1 MLDDGD
7 NGDDGFDDDD
17 DVVDDVVDDVDDLR
31 CFYIHRRPHTHV
43 LTYKNLPTENFF
55 SHGCFYTHTSTPKL
69 SHTHTGAFTQ
79 VLLCTE
85 TFTQIGFHTHSVDA
99 QKFSHTCL
107 HNNFYTGVCKHT
119 HTHKKTTTR
128 CSPRTR
134 MQSRRTLL

>member
-69 SHTHTGAFTQ
+69 SHTHTRAPLHRF
-79 VLLCTE
+79 
-85 TFTQIGFHTHSVDA
+85 FYA
-99 QKFSHTCL
+99 QKLL
-107 HNNFYTGVCKHT
+107 H
-119 HTHKKTTTR
+119 R
-128 CSPRTR
+128 
-134 MQSRRTLL
+134 